1 MAKQVP
7 ALRGRVDYRCKLSV
21 RNLDPPENAYHASV
35 AMRKSE
41 FELRLCSHGDTND
54 CNSPSALTVYSDC
67 ARAENNGR
75 SASLRHRSAKSVDLP
90 GALERTVGQGCNSS
104 MRCEELWRGKGST
117 HGQLGQTWGQTEGV
131 PLWGTWSHAATGTRR
146 ALISRVDLDEIFQRI
161 RTRAPLC
168 HSNMVLSID
177 AQRRDT
183 RVGEQ
188 RLVT

>member
-41 FELRLCSHGDTND
+41 FELRRCSHGDTI
-54 CNSPSALTVYSDC
+54 ATVRRLDSILRLC
-67 ARAENNGR
+67 SRREQRSFGFTAASQREIGR
-75 SASLRHRSAKSVDLP
+75 P

-104 MRCEELWRGKGST
+104 MRCEELWWGKGKGST

-131 PLWGTWSHAATGTRR
+131 PL
-146 ALISRVDLDEIFQRI
+146 
-161 RTRAPLC
+161 
-168 HSNMVLSID
+168 
-177 AQRRDT
+177 
-183 RVGEQ
+183 
-188 RLVT
+188 